1 MISIRGMTLTLA
13 VALAAGPA
21 FAQDAQGKAEKQDKP
36 ARPAEAEPAPR
47 ASEESERREQAL
59 MDDQR
64 RVLEAQEK
72 ALEDPAIQKDLEELQ
87 KLVEARM
94 LREDKS
100 VKTKMD
106 RLETLQGELERMQ
119 MAENPDPERATS
131 ILGEAQQIASE
142 LAEVQDRVLA
152 QEDVKKRLETFD
164 KKLRA
169 EMTEIDP
176 KVPSALS
183 RLERASQE
191 ASAP

>member
-131 ILGEAQQIASE
+131 IIGEAQQIASE